1 MNMKIVSAA
10 LAVVLVGTL
19 SAEPSIDFSSA
30 VGPVKPVNA
39 VGQPPI
45 LGFTNT
51 KLFHYLNLLK
61 ALEANGVEPYYR
73 LGVTIENAA
82 GEGFPAV
89 LVANISAESLPLPA
103 VLRDGGFKVRAI
115 DATHDFYEI
124 PCSETI
130 GKDTVLLFER

>member
-1 MNMKIVSAA
+1 MNVKIVSAA

-82 GEGFPAV
+82 
-89 LVANISAESLPLPA
+89 
-103 VLRDGGFKVRAI
+103 FKVRAI
-115 DATHDFYEI
+115 DATHDFDEI